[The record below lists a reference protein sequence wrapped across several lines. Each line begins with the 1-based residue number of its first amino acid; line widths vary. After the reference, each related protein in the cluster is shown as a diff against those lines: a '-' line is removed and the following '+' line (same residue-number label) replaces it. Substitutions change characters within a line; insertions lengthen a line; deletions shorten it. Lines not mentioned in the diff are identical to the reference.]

1 MNCLENMDEKM
12 LRIVREY
19 NYRMLGCENNTPF
32 GVLIVWKC
40 PTIQNW
46 KYLIITTLPDNK
58 YYEVTY
64 NGDKEEFYLEV
75 YEYLDVYEKQD
86 EKIISLNDIDK

>member
-1 MNCLENMDEKM
+1 MNYLENMDEKV

-32 GVLIVWKC
+32 RVLIVWKC
-40 PTIQNW
+40 KTIQNW

-64 NGDKEEFYLEV
+64 NGDKEEFYL
-75 YEYLDVYEKQD
+75 DVYEKQD
-86 EKIISLNDIDK
+86 KKIISLNDIDK

>member
-1 MNCLENMDEKM
+1 MNYLENLDEKM

-19 NYRMLGCENNTPF
+19 NYCMLGCENNTPF

-40 PTIQNW
+40 PIIQNW